1 MTQED
6 HPSRQR
12 RPQTF
17 RWVAIVGGTF
27 AGVFALVDGQL
38 LLTSMWAAF
47 LSGMLVEATGLDER
61 SSVAKRIGQALTV
74 IFAALS
80 VFYFYT
86 VVVS

>member
-6 HPSRQR
+6 RPTRQSRS
-12 RPQTF
+12 QTF
-17 RWVAIVGGTF
+17 RRVAVVGGAV

-38 LLTSMWAAF
+38 LLVCMWAAF
-47 LSGMLVEATGLDER
+47 LSGMLVEATRLDER
-61 SSVAKRIGQALTV
+61 SPAAKRIGQVLMV

-80 VFYFYT
+80 VLYFYT